1 MTTIHK
7 NAATHPGTAAGN
19 RADHTRAQC
28 QDPPALPDSVRR
40 APRVRADA
48 PSERSARVRR
58 MIESP
63 TYLEADEDLAFLRRP
78 EMCGIRLQLDYWKT
92 EETLQRHAI
101 DHTIVVYGS
110 TRIIAPAAARRRV
123 AQARR
128 ALESRPGEPGG
139 ESALQVAEQL
149 LRRSRY
155 YGIAR
160 EFGRIVG
167 SARCAGA
174 LSALAVVTGG
184 GPGIM
189 EAANRG
195 AYEREA
201 PSIGLNI
208 ALPREQEPN
217 AYLTP
222 ELCFKLHYFAIRKLH
237 LLERAQAAVFF
248 PGGFGTCDE
257 LFEVLTLLQTNKI
270 RRLPVV
276 LVGESFWRRAI
287 NFEFLIGEGMIAP
300 QDTALFSFC
309 ETAADI
315 WSAIVRWH
323 EGVDAQSPCQGSG
336 AGSGA
341 APR

>member
-1 MTTIHK
+1 MTTFPRH
-7 NAATHPGTAAGN
+7 AATNAGTPPDN
-19 RADHTRAQC
+19 RADPTSAPY
-28 QDPPALPDSVRR
+28 QDAPGLPESARR
-40 APRVRADA
+40 APRVHSDA

-101 DHTIVVYGS
+101 HHTIVVYGS
-110 TRIIAPAAARRRV
+110 TRIVAPAAARRRV
-123 AQARR
+123 EEARR
-128 ALESRPGEPGG
+128 ALENRPGEP
-139 ESALQVAEQL
+139 ESQSALQVAKQL
-149 LRRSRY
+149 LKRSHY

-167 SARCAGA
+167 SAQGTGA
-174 LSALAVVTGG
+174 LSSLAIVTGG

-195 AYEREA
+195 AYELQA

-208 ALPREQEPN
+208 SLPREQEPN
-217 AYLTP
+217 PYVTP
-222 ELCFKLHYFAIRKLH
+222 ELCFRFHYFAIRKLH

-287 NFEFLIGEGMIAP
+287 NFDFLISEGMIAP
-300 QDTALFSFC
+300 QDAALFRFC

-315 WSAIVRWH
+315 WSSIVRWH
-323 EGVDAQSPCQGSG
+323 AAHDARSSAQGPA
-336 AGSGA
+336 AGHL
-341 APR
+341 